1 MLVILIIHFGLAP
14 ISKGI
19 TILRYSSPDDSRI
32 SVEPNEEV
40 LIYVKEY
47 GPKKDLWGV
56 VVSFTKLFL
65 LSFDF
70 YGVKILSIYLNIN

>member
-1 MLVILIIHFGLAP
+1 MCLAP
-14 ISKGI
+14 ISRGI

-40 LIYVKEY
+40 QIFVKEY

-56 VVSFTKLFL
+56 IVSN
-65 LSFDF
+65 F
-70 YGVKILSIYLNIN
+70 YYCYFAKNILHFVNQFKEI